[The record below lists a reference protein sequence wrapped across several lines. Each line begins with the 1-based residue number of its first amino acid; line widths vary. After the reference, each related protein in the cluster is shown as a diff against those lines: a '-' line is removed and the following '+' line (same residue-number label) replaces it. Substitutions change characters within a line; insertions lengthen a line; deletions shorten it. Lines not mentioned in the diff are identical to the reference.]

1 MQNWY
6 GRSNIGYHS
15 VTPIEIRRNEHPG
28 MSTPPRTTRRS
39 RSAAPAKAG
48 ESAVAD
54 SQVTGGHVA
63 LGPVVRGSGAGGRS
77 RGQVLDEID
86 RRVIKILQADG
97 RRPNT
102 EIARD
107 LHVSETTIRKRVS
120 QLVSQGLI
128 NIVAVPTPRA
138 VGLNLS
144 AIIGISV
151 TLPKLKEISEEL
163 KRQKEVRYVGVSTGR
178 YDIIVEAFFLD
189 QQHFLDFISSKL
201 SSMDGI
207 TGLETSMILDV
218 VKFSYEWEI
227 A

>member
-1 MQNWY
+1 M
-6 GRSNIGYHS
+6 
-15 VTPIEIRRNEHPG
+15 T
-28 MSTPPRTTRRS
+28 TPPRTPRRS
-39 RSAAPAKAG
+39 RSAAGAADREATSE
-48 ESAVAD
+48 ESAATD
-54 SQVTGGHVA
+54 NQVTGGHVA
-63 LGPVVRGSGAGGRS
+63 LGPVVRTTAGGRS
-77 RGQVLDEID
+77 RGQLIDEID

-201 SSMDGI
+201 SSMEGI

>member
-1 MQNWY
+1 
-6 GRSNIGYHS
+6 
-15 VTPIEIRRNEHPG
+15 
-28 MSTPPRTTRRS
+28 MSTPPRTPRRP
-39 RSAAPAKAG
+39 RSAAPADETAATAG
-48 ESAVAD
+48 DSAIAD
-54 SQVTGGHVA
+54 NQVTGGHVA
-63 LGPVVRGSGAGGRS
+63 LGPVVRGTATGGRS
-77 RGQVLDEID
+77 RGQIVDEID

-138 VGLNLS
+138 LGLNLS

>member
-1 MQNWY
+1 
-6 GRSNIGYHS
+6 
-15 VTPIEIRRNEHPG
+15 
-28 MSTPPRTTRRS
+28 MSTPPRTPRRS
-39 RSAAPAKAG
+39 LSAAPAADSEATSE
-48 ESAVAD
+48 ESAASD
-54 SQVTGGHVA
+54 NQVTGGHVA
-63 LGPVVRGSGAGGRS
+63 LGPVVRTTAGGKS
-77 RGQVLDEID
+77 RGQLIDEID

-201 SSMDGI
+201 SSMEGI

>member
-1 MQNWY
+1 
-6 GRSNIGYHS
+6 
-15 VTPIEIRRNEHPG
+15 
-28 MSTPPRTTRRS
+28 MSTAPRTPRRS
-39 RSAAPAKAG
+39 RSVPPAADSQATSE
-48 ESAVAD
+48 ESAASD
-54 SQVTGGHVA
+54 NQVTGGHVA
-63 LGPVVRGSGAGGRS
+63 LGPVVRTTAGGRS
-77 RGQVLDEID
+77 RGQLIDEID

-201 SSMDGI
+201 SSMEGI

>member
-1 MQNWY
+1 
-6 GRSNIGYHS
+6 
-15 VTPIEIRRNEHPG
+15 
-28 MSTPPRTTRRS
+28 MSTPPRAPRRS
-39 RSAAPAKAG
+39 RPAEAAEDNLVNSDESGGGSA
-48 ESAVAD
+48 
-54 SQVTGGHVA
+54 VTGGHVA
-63 LGPVVRGSGAGGRS
+63 RGPVVGGPVVGGTVAGGTVVGGRA
-77 RGQVLDEID
+77 RGQTLDEID
-86 RRVIKILQADG
+86 RRVIKILQEDG

-163 KRQKEVRYVGVSTGR
+163 KRQREVRYVGLSTGR

-189 QQHFLDFISSKL
+189 QQHFLDFISNKL
-201 SSMDGI
+201 GRMDGI
-207 TGLETSMILDV
+207 TSLETSMILDV

>member
-1 MQNWY
+1 
-6 GRSNIGYHS
+6 
-15 VTPIEIRRNEHPG
+15 
-28 MSTPPRTTRRS
+28 MSTPPRAPKRPK
-39 RSAAPAKAG
+39 SAAPAKRSKGSAG
-48 ESAVAD
+48 HHGAGHHGAD
-54 SQVTGGHVA
+54 DAGPDGAGPDGPVTGGHVA
-63 LGPVVRGSGAGGRS
+63 LGPVVTSANVGASGRA
-77 RGQVLDEID
+77 RGQTLDEID
-86 RRVIKILQADG
+86 RRVIRILQADG

-151 TLPKLKEISEEL
+151 TLPKLKDISEEL
-163 KRQKEVRYVGVSTGR
+163 KRQQEVRYVGVSTGR

-189 QQHFLDFISSKL
+189 QQHFLDFISNKL
-201 SSMDGI
+201 GRMDGI
-207 TGLETSMILDV
+207 TSLETSMILDV

>member
-1 MQNWY
+1 MVDAADSRFDSKE
-6 GRSNIGYHS
+6 RSA
-15 VTPIEIRRNEHPG
+15 
-28 MSTPPRTTRRS
+28 MSTPPRATRRS
-39 RSAAPAKAG
+39 RLAAAANAG
-48 ESAVAD
+48 NDDPQARARAQD
-54 SQVTGGHVA
+54 
-63 LGPVVRGSGAGGRS
+63 
-77 RGQVLDEID
+77 QVLDEID

-102 EIARD
+102 EIARE

-120 QLVSQGLI
+120 ELVSLGLI

-151 TLPKLKEISEEL
+151 NLPKLREISEEL

-178 YDIIVEAFFLD
+178 YDIIVEAFFFD

-201 SSMDGI
+201 SRMDGI

>member
-1 MQNWY
+1 MSSRRASTAEGSRGSSRRPSTAEGSGGSSPRANTA
-6 GRSNIGYHS
+6 GRSGRS
-15 VTPIEIRRNEHPG
+15 
-28 MSTPPRTTRRS
+28 SPR
-39 RSAAPAKAG
+39 AN
-48 ESAVAD
+48 
-54 SQVTGGHVA
+54 TG
-63 LGPVVRGSGAGGRS
+63 RGSGGSSPRKTEPDNELVFRR
-77 RGQVLDEID
+77 RGQDQILDEID

-102 EIARD
+102 DIARE
-107 LHVSETTIRKRVS
+107 LHVSETTIRKRIA
-120 QLVSQGLI
+120 QLVSRGLI

-138 VGLNLS
+138 LGLTMS

-151 TLPKLKEISEEL
+151 TLPKLREISEEL
-163 KRQKEVRYVGVSTGR
+163 KRQQEVRYVGVSTGR
-178 YDIIVEAFFLD
+178 YDIIVEAFFFD

-201 SSMDGI
+201 SRMDGI

>member
-1 MQNWY
+1 
-6 GRSNIGYHS
+6 
-15 VTPIEIRRNEHPG
+15 
-28 MSTPPRTTRRS
+28 MSTPHRAPRRQK
-39 RSAAPAKAG
+39 SAAPAKG
-48 ESAVAD
+48 SQGDVGD
-54 SQVTGGHVA
+54 SGPEGPVTGGHVA
-63 LGPVVRGSGAGGRS
+63 LGPVVTGPVVSGSGGRA

-86 RRVIKILQADG
+86 RRVIRILQTDG

-151 TLPKLKEISEEL
+151 TLPKLKDISEEL

-189 QQHFLDFISSKL
+189 QQHFLDFISNRL
-201 SSMDGI
+201 GRMDGI
-207 TGLETSMILDV
+207 TSLETSMILDV

>member
-1 MQNWY
+1 
-6 GRSNIGYHS
+6 
-15 VTPIEIRRNEHPG
+15 
-28 MSTPPRTTRRS
+28 MSTPSRMRRRS
-39 RSAAPAKAG
+39 RSAAPAREAAATADD
-48 ESAVAD
+48 SAVAE

-63 LGPVVRGSGAGGRS
+63 LGPVVGDTVIRTTAGGRS

-86 RRVIKILQADG
+86 RRVIKILQTDG

-201 SSMDGI
+201 SSMEGI

>member
-1 MQNWY
+1 
-6 GRSNIGYHS
+6 
-15 VTPIEIRRNEHPG
+15 
-28 MSTPPRTTRRS
+28 MSTPPRAPKRPRS
-39 RSAAPAKAG
+39 TAPVSDSTDSADD
-48 ESAVAD
+48 AVP
-54 SQVTGGHVA
+54 VTGGHVA
-63 LGPVVRGSGAGGRS
+63 LGPVVTGAAVAGAGRG
-77 RGQVLDEID
+77 RGQPLDEID
-86 RRVIKILQADG
+86 RRVIRILQTDG

-151 TLPKLKEISEEL
+151 TLPKLKDITEEL

-189 QQHFLDFISSKL
+189 QQHFLDFISNKL
-201 SSMDGI
+201 GRMDGI
-207 TGLETSMILDV
+207 TSLETSMILDV

>member
-1 MQNWY
+1 
-6 GRSNIGYHS
+6 
-15 VTPIEIRRNEHPG
+15 
-28 MSTPPRTTRRS
+28 MSTPPRATRRS
-39 RSAAPAKAG
+39 RLAAAASAGNDDPQAR
-48 ESAVAD
+48 
-54 SQVTGGHVA
+54 
-63 LGPVVRGSGAGGRS
+63 VRAQD
-77 RGQVLDEID
+77 QVLDEID

-102 EIARD
+102 EIARE

-120 QLVSQGLI
+120 ELVSLGLI

-151 TLPKLKEISEEL
+151 NLPKLREISEEL

-178 YDIIVEAFFLD
+178 YDIIVEAFFFD

-201 SSMDGI
+201 SRMDGI
-207 TGLETSMILDV
+207 TSLETSMILDV

>member
-1 MQNWY
+1 
-6 GRSNIGYHS
+6 
-15 VTPIEIRRNEHPG
+15 
-28 MSTPPRTTRRS
+28 MSSPPRSPKRRS
-39 RSAAPAKAG
+39 SAEPSRRRDASTDESAA
-48 ESAVAD
+48 AD

-63 LGPVVRGSGAGGRS
+63 LGPVVRTTAGGRS
-77 RGQVLDEID
+77 RGQVLDELD

>member
-1 MQNWY
+1 
-6 GRSNIGYHS
+6 
-15 VTPIEIRRNEHPG
+15 
-28 MSTPPRTTRRS
+28 MSTPHRAPRRQK
-39 RSAAPAKAG
+39 SAAPAKGSQGDAG
-48 ESAVAD
+48 D
-54 SQVTGGHVA
+54 SGPEGPVTGGHVA
-63 LGPVVRGSGAGGRS
+63 LGPVVTGPVVSGSGGRA
-77 RGQVLDEID
+77 RGQALDEID
-86 RRVIKILQADG
+86 RRVIRILQTDG

-151 TLPKLKEISEEL
+151 TLPKLKDISEEL

-189 QQHFLDFISSKL
+189 QQHFLDFISNKL
-201 SSMDGI
+201 GRMDGI
-207 TGLETSMILDV
+207 TSLETSMILDV

>member
-1 MQNWY
+1 MMN
-6 GRSNIGYHS
+6 S
-15 VTPIEIRRNEHPG
+15 
-28 MSTPPRTTRRS
+28 PPRPRRRS
-39 RSAAPAKAG
+39 RI
-48 ESAVAD
+48 
-54 SQVTGGHVA
+54 A
-63 LGPVVRGSGAGGRS
+63 LPPGDGSDDLYGRGRA
-77 RGQVLDEID
+77 QDQILDEID

-102 EIARD
+102 EIARE

-120 QLVSQGLI
+120 QLISRGLI
-128 NIVAVPTPRA
+128 NILAVPTPRA
-138 VGLNLS
+138 VGMNLS

-151 TLPKLKEISEEL
+151 TLPKLREISEEL

-178 YDIIVEAFFLD
+178 YDIIVEAFFFD

-201 SSMDGI
+201 SRMDGI

>member
-1 MQNWY
+1 M
-6 GRSNIGYHS
+6 R
-15 VTPIEIRRNEHPG
+15 
-28 MSTPPRTTRRS
+28 TPPRTPRRS
-39 RSAAPAKAG
+39 LSAAPADSEATRE
-48 ESAVAD
+48 ESAATD
-54 SQVTGGHVA
+54 NQVTGGHVA
-63 LGPVVRGSGAGGRS
+63 LGPVVRTTAGGRS
-77 RGQVLDEID
+77 RGQLIDEID

-107 LHVSETTIRKRVS
+107 LHVSETTIRKRIA
-120 QLVSQGLI
+120 QLVSRGLI

-138 VGLNLS
+138 VGMTLS

-201 SSMDGI
+201 SSMEGI

-227 A
+227 G

>member
-1 MQNWY
+1 
-6 GRSNIGYHS
+6 
-15 VTPIEIRRNEHPG
+15 
-28 MSTPPRTTRRS
+28 MSTPPRAPRRS
-39 RSAAPAKAG
+39 RSAPPSKG
-48 ESAVAD
+48 RPGKTDVTGPD
-54 SQVTGGHVA
+54 GPVTGGHVA
-63 LGPVVRGSGAGGRS
+63 LGPVVGGGTGGRH
-77 RGQVLDEID
+77 RGQALDEID
-86 RRVIKILQADG
+86 RRVIKILQEDG

-151 TLPKLKEISEEL
+151 TLPKLKDISAEL
-163 KRQKEVRYVGVSTGR
+163 KRQKEVRYVGLSTGR
-178 YDIIVEAFFLD
+178 YDIIVEAFFVD
-189 QQHFLDFISSKL
+189 QQHFLDFISNKL
-201 SSMDGI
+201 GGMDGI
-207 TGLETSMILDV
+207 TSLETSMILDV

>member
-1 MQNWY
+1 
-6 GRSNIGYHS
+6 
-15 VTPIEIRRNEHPG
+15 
-28 MSTPPRTTRRS
+28 MSTPPRTPKRR
-39 RSAAPAKAG
+39 RSAAPARGRAVASD
-48 ESAVAD
+48 ESARAD
-54 SQVTGGHVA
+54 NQVTGGHVA
-63 LGPVVRGSGAGGRS
+63 LGPVVGESGSRRS
-77 RGQVLDEID
+77 PGIDEID

-163 KRQKEVRYVGVSTGR
+163 KRQKEVRYVGLSTGR

-189 QQHFLDFISSKL
+189 QQHFLDFISNKL
-201 SSMDGI
+201 GGMDGI
-207 TGLETSMILDV
+207 TSLETSMILDV